1 MATLPLPEDRSYITP
16 YIDPA
21 LVSEV
26 LIDPTQL
33 HNRIQALG
41 TQLSVDYADAHDLL
55 LVSILKG
62 SVLFLTDLM
71 RCMTVPH
78 AIDFMAVTSY
88 GVHARHSTG
97 TVRIDMDLR
106 QNIEGRDV
114 LIVEDIVDSGLTLDY
129 ICRLLQARHP
139 ASLRIC
145 ALLNKPSRRKI
156 DLSLD
161 YVGFDIPDKFV
172 FGYGLDWDELYRNLP
187 FIGVVAEGAA
197 HNG

>member
-1 MATLPLPEDRSYITP
+1 MTNHIEDTSYITP
-16 YIDPA
+16 FIDLA

-26 LIDPTQL
+26 LIDPPTL
-33 HNRIQALG
+33 HARIHELG
-41 TQLSVDYADAHDLL
+41 AQLSVDYAGARDLL
-55 LVSILKG
+55 LVSVLKG

-88 GVHARHSTG
+88 GVHARQSTG

-114 LIVEDIVDSGLTLDY
+114 LVVEDIVDSGLTLDY
-129 ICRLLQARHP
+129 ICRLLQARNP
-139 ASLRIC
+139 ASLKIC
-145 ALLNKPSRRKI
+145 ALLSKPSRRKI
-156 DLSLD
+156 DIPID
-161 YVGFDIPDKFV
+161 YIGFNIPDKFV

-187 FIGVVAEGAA
+187 FIGVVANGAE
-197 HNG
+197 H

>member
-1 MATLPLPEDRSYITP
+1 MTNHIDDTSYITP
-16 YIDPA
+16 FINPA

-26 LIDPTQL
+26 LIDPTTL
-33 HNRIQALG
+33 HARIHELG
-41 TQLSVDYADAHDLL
+41 EQLSVDYAGAHDLL
-55 LVSILKG
+55 LVSVLKG

-71 RCMTVPH
+71 RCLTIPH

-88 GVHARHSTG
+88 GVNARKSTG

-114 LIVEDIVDSGLTLDY
+114 LVVEDIVDSGLTLDY
-129 ICRLLQARHP
+129 ICRLLHARHP
-139 ASLRIC
+139 ASLKVC
-145 ALLNKPSRRKI
+145 ALLSKPSRRKI
-156 DLSLD
+156 DIPID

-187 FIGVVAEGAA
+187 FIGVVADGAN
-197 HNG
+197 H